1 MGDPIRPPA
10 ARAGVTFEVERL
22 ERDGDELVVSG
33 HWSGLRG
40 VRFVRPTLVVGDRQ
54 VLATLEHKPW
64 TPRADRAWTA
74 AFPWKGRTPDVS
86 QLALAV
92 APSVTVP
99 LGAPAEA
106 PEAAEPTLVLVP
118 ERPAEAEEPAPAKRR
133 AGKAAA
139 RKGKRAATDGA
150 PVAEEA
156 ATDVP
161 RVAPKRAR
169 ASTKARAGRKGTAT
183 EPESEPEPEPERAA
197 TEVKPLRAKRPARK
211 TAAAA
216 KPAAKEPERDP
227 AATTDRMRARLLE
240 QELEA
245 VVEERDA
252 LRRKLDEAEALLA
265 AADTARVDHE
275 STLRRERRSSAAA
288 TDERDEIARA
298 RTAAERDRDLA
309 RAQRDE
315 AVKDREAAVRAR
327 TRMELQREEAAEA
340 QAVAEAAVERAQAE
354 RDEANAQRDEA
365 LLAYRALQRHMQT
378 ERADLDRALS
388 PEEAVGDE
396 PLGVRKMPAARTVMA
411 ELQRPAPTSKFV
423 VSQFDIWVIRVLGS
437 VAAAC
442 FILLL
447 VSIVRVF
454 V

>member
-1 MGDPIRPPA
+1 MQARSAGTVRGMGDVTRPPA
-10 ARAGVTFEVERL
+10 ARTGVTFEVERL
-22 ERDGDELVVSG
+22 EREGDQLVVSG

-64 TPRADRAWTA
+64 APRADRAWTA
-74 AFPWKGRTPDVS
+74 AFPWKGRTPDAS

-92 APSVTVP
+92 APSVTVS
-99 LGAPAEA
+99 LAPPGE
-106 PEAAEPTLVLVP
+106 ELEPTLVLVP
-118 ERPAEAEEPAPAKRR
+118 DRAPDDETPPAPEPPAPPRKRRSAARAAADAEPDAAAPPSKRRSAARAAADAEPDAAAPPSKRRRAARPAAEA
-133 AGKAAA
+133 
-139 RKGKRAATDGA
+139 
-150 PVAEEA
+150 
-156 ATDVP
+156 
-161 RVAPKRAR
+161 
-169 ASTKARAGRKGTAT
+169 
-183 EPESEPEPEPERAA
+183 
-197 TEVKPLRAKRPARK
+197 
-211 TAAAA
+211 
-216 KPAAKEPERDP
+216 ERDP

-275 STLRRERRSSAAA
+275 AVARRERRCADAAV
-288 TDERDEIARA
+288 DERDEIARA

-309 RAQRDE
+309 LAQRDE

-327 TRMELQREEAAEA
+327 MRMELQREEAVE
-340 QAVAEAAVERAQAE
+340 AVAVAAAEVERAKAE
-354 RDEANAQRDEA
+354 RDEANAQRDEV
-365 LLAYRALQRHMQT
+365 LLAYRGLQRHVQT
-378 ERADLDRALS
+378 ERADLHRALS
-388 PEEAVGDE
+388 GDGAPADGSADE

-411 ELQRPAPTSKFV
+411 ELQRPPPASKFV
-423 VSQFDIWVIRVLGS
+423 VSTFDVWAIRVLGS

-454 V
+454 I

>member
-1 MGDPIRPPA
+1 MGDAIRPPA

-74 AFPWKGRTPDVS
+74 AFPWKGRTPDAS

-99 LGAPAEA
+99 LGAPAEQPA
-106 PEAAEPTLVLVP
+106 PAEPTLVLVP
-118 ERPAEAEEPAPAKRR
+118 ERPAEAEDPAPAKRR
-133 AGKAAA
+133 AGKPAA
-139 RKGKRAATDGA
+139 RKGKRAATDGGPA
-150 PVAEEA
+150 AREA

-169 ASTKARAGRKGTAT
+169 ASTKARAGRKDTAT
-183 EPESEPEPEPERAA
+183 KAEPEPERAA
-197 TEVKPLRAKRPARK
+197 TDVEPLRAKRPARK
-211 TAAAA
+211 TATAA

-227 AATTDRMRARLLE
+227 VATTDRMRVRLLE

-252 LRRKLDEAEALLA
+252 LRRKLGEAEARLA

-327 TRMELQREEAAEA
+327 MRMELQREEAVEA
-340 QAVAEAAVERAQAE
+340 QAAAEAAVERAHAE
-354 RDEANAQRDEA
+354 RDEANAQRDEV
-365 LLAYRALQRHMQT
+365 LLAYRALQRHVQT
-378 ERADLDRALS
+378 ERAHLDRAQS

-423 VSQFDIWVIRVLGS
+423 VSPFDIWVIRVLGS

-454 V
+454 I